1 MVSDVV
7 EMNENETYRCG
18 NVSTGNPLDWS
29 IKVVKGFTFD
39 DLGANFAA
47 NAEGWEATFHDDKA
61 THTHNFRIS

>member
-7 EMNENETYRCG
+7 EMNVKEIYWCG
-18 NVSTGNPLDWS
+18 NVSTSNPLDWG

-47 NAEGWEATFHDDKA
+47 NAEGRKATFHDNKA
-61 THTHNFRIS
+61 VHPQL